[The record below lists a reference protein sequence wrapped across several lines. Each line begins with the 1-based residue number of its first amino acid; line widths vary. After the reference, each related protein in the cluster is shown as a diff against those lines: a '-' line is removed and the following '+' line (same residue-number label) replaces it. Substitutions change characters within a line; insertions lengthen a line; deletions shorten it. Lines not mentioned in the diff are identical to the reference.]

1 MTEQEFDALVQ
12 KFQGATGE
20 AIKREVGDAVKGLLK
35 AEELEGSLKA
45 LGIEKDDLKKLTE
58 AVTKQGDMIKDLLDK
73 TSTKVENLPISEQ
86 LRKQEQKIKDF
97 ASKTTS
103 KLELTINIKDM
114 LRTQRKAT
122 VIETN
127 WGSNNVGMLINE
139 INNDP
144 FRLPVMRPLFPII
157 PVSPDSRG
165 VIFYTEQDTVTRGAA
180 ARTTGQQ
187 AAESTLTWISR
198 SASLCNITDAIR
210 VAKEVLLDWSMM
222 ARELEAFI
230 QLNLQ
235 LKEDTDLW
243 SGDGSAPDLSGI
255 YTYATAYVASGATY
269 GTTPNYYDLIA
280 DMKLQVETGYNGKYT
295 ANTVVMN
302 NADAQAMWST
312 KDADGNYIQP
322 WFVNPQAKTVY
333 GLKVVETSLVTAG
346 TMVVGDFKQ
355 ARLYVDENIDLEFG
369 HDNDDFSKR
378 LLTLVGNI
386 REYLLVK
393 NIDTLAFVKS
403 ADNTANIAA
412 LAAVA

>member
-1 MTEQEFDALVQ
+1 MTEQEFNALVD

-20 AIKREVGDAVKGLLK
+20 AIKREVGEAVKGLLK
-35 AEELEGSLKA
+35 TAELEASLKA
-45 LGIEKDDLKKLTE
+45 LGVDGETVKSLTD
-58 AVTKQGDMIKDLLDK
+58 AVTKQGDAINELLRK
-73 TSTKVENLPISEQ
+73 AEAKNTPAPIEEQ
-86 LRKQEQKIKDF
+86 LRKQEGKIKDF
-97 ASKTTS
+97 IGKSTS
-103 KLELTINIKDM
+103 KLELSLNVRDM
-114 LRTQRKAT
+114 LNTQRKAT
-122 VIETN
+122 IIETN

-144 FRLPVMRPLFPII
+144 FRLPVMRPLFPVI

-187 AAESTLTWISR
+187 ANESTLTWISR

-255 YTYATAYVASGATY
+255 YTYATAYVASGAKY
-269 GTTPNYYDLIA
+269 GTTPNFYDLLA
-280 DMKLQVETGYNGKYT
+280 DMKLQVETGYNGKYA
-295 ANTVVMN
+295 ANVVVMN
-302 NADAQAMWST
+302 NADAQKMWST
-312 KDADGNYIQP
+312 KNADGDYIAP
-322 WFVNPQAKTVY
+322 WFVNPTAKTVW
-333 GLKVVETSLVTAG
+333 GMKVVETSLVTAG
-346 TMVVGDFKQ
+346 TCVVGDFRQ
-355 ARLYVDENIDLEFG
+355 ARLYVDENIELEFG

-393 NIDTLAFVKS
+393 NIDTLAFVKC
-403 ADNTANIAA
+403 ADTTAAIAA
-412 LAAVA
+412 LADAV